1 MIAPTSRNLNALVDE
16 FLKVRRQ
23 FIFSLGR
30 KPLGM
35 YMMVFQNSLLIL
47 IYAWVAY
54 CKIPMIIGV
63 LQLHNKIN

>member
-1 MIAPTSRNLNALVDE
+1 MMTTTSRDLNPLVDD
-16 FLKVRRQ
+16 FLKIRRQ

-35 YMMVFQNSLLIL
+35 YMMVFENSLVIL

-63 LQLHNKIN
+63 LQLNNKIN

>member
-1 MIAPTSRNLNALVDE
+1 MIAPTSRILNALVDD

-23 FIFSLGR
+23 LIFSLGR

-63 LQLHNKIN
+63 LQQHNKIN